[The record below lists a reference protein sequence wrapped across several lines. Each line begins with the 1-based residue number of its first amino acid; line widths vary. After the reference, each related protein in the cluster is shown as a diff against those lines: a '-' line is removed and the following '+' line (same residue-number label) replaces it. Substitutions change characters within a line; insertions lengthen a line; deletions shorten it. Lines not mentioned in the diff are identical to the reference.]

1 MAAVGMVQETSF
13 LNENDTC
20 VAHVIVLAK
29 AAFPFQVR
37 MPSQEIKN

>member
-1 MAAVGMVQETSF
+1 MAAVGMVQETSL
-13 LNENDTC
+13 LNENDT
-20 VAHVIVLAK
+20 K